1 MHKGLFKKI
10 LFIVLEAGAVI
21 SFLFFNSYLNSS
33 PGTSKETRSINIL
46 TYKDIPLSTLDG
58 FHDKYPDYK
67 INIERYS
74 VYGYLSYL
82 DEKLDQ
88 DDSVDIIEIPAEA
101 YPKYIYNNI
110 LLPITD
116 MDAFTRI
123 NAAALDY
130 LKRMSRSDKYFGIP
144 YQSNYLGVWYNAS
157 LFDKY
162 DLEPPD
168 TLQNFMDACRVFK
181 ENGIAPLSAGLADS
195 ASANDLLTLLTAD
208 AFATADSPVTASSGF
223 RSLERPTYLDSL
235 RLCYDMRK
243 NGYLA
248 ETSLHMTGEQAFQ
261 AFLDSTYAMTV
272 APETYISM
280 VDDSVLQ
287 QINIDVCGFYP
298 SGNGSAHMAV
308 GSPADSVIG
317 ICKDSS
323 NIDISR
329 TFLDYYTRYETVF
342 QYIEDTRTMTNIQ
355 NYSVNEKLTD
365 SWNTIKSQDCYIP
378 SEHFYLS
385 PYTGSKELHALP
397 QELFY
402 NLATP
407 EEFIQRAISLS
418 HN

>member
-10 LFIVLEAGAVI
+10 LFIVLAAGAVI
-21 SFLFFNSYLNSS
+21 SFLFFYSYLNSS

-243 NGYLA
+243 NG
-248 ETSLHMTGEQAFQ
+248 
-261 AFLDSTYAMTV
+261 
-272 APETYISM
+272 
-280 VDDSVLQ
+280 
-287 QINIDVCGFYP
+287 
-298 SGNGSAHMAV
+298 
-308 GSPADSVIG
+308 
-317 ICKDSS
+317 
-323 NIDISR
+323 
-329 TFLDYYTRYETVF
+329 
-342 QYIEDTRTMTNIQ
+342 
-355 NYSVNEKLTD
+355 
-365 SWNTIKSQDCYIP
+365 
-378 SEHFYLS
+378 
-385 PYTGSKELHALP
+385 
-397 QELFY
+397 
-402 NLATP
+402 
-407 EEFIQRAISLS
+407 
-418 HN
+418 

>member
-1 MHKGLFKKI
+1 
-10 LFIVLEAGAVI
+10 
-21 SFLFFNSYLNSS
+21 
-33 PGTSKETRSINIL
+33 
-46 TYKDIPLSTLDG
+46 
-58 FHDKYPDYK
+58 
-67 INIERYS
+67 
-74 VYGYLSYL
+74 
-82 DEKLDQ
+82 
-88 DDSVDIIEIPAEA
+88 
-101 YPKYIYNNI
+101 
-110 LLPITD
+110 
-116 MDAFTRI
+116 
-123 NAAALDY
+123 
-130 LKRMSRSDKYFGIP
+130 
-144 YQSNYLGVWYNAS
+144 
-157 LFDKY
+157 
-162 DLEPPD
+162 
-168 TLQNFMDACRVFK
+168 
-181 ENGIAPLSAGLADS
+181 
-195 ASANDLLTLLTAD
+195 
-208 AFATADSPVTASSGF
+208 
-223 RSLERPTYLDSL
+223 
-235 RLCYDMRK
+235 
-243 NGYLA
+243 
-248 ETSLHMTGEQAFQ
+248 MTGEQAFQ